1 MFLHRW
7 QLAITLPGWPPKP
20 PPLPVI
26 MEVENHHRHCH
37 CHRCP
42 HRQHHQVE
50 EEPVPE
56 KPPET
61 PVPAGDIKTKMTGA
75 IASMATVK
83 KAKPLEKP
91 APKPD
96 APKLGGAMPSGGGT
110 ADWRS
115 EVKKRDRAKQQEKL
129 NAMPQGMPD
138 YRFAKREKPIPW
150 KIHIFTGSLRRG
162 LFLIG
167 GQNLKRRRKTM
178 IPRICGRSLT
188 LQGQ

>member
-1 MFLHRW
+1 M
-7 QLAITLPGWPPKP
+7 
-20 PPLPVI
+20 VI
-26 MEVENHHRHCH
+26 MK
-37 CHRCP
+37 
-42 HRQHHQVE
+42 VE

-138 YRFAKREKPIPW
+138 YRFAKIKKPIPW

>member
-1 MFLHRW
+1 
-7 QLAITLPGWPPKP
+7 
-20 PPLPVI
+20 
-26 MEVENHHRHCH
+26 ME
-37 CHRCP
+37 
-42 HRQHHQVE
+42 VE

-61 PVPAGDIKTKMTGA
+61 PETPQTGDIKSKMTGA

-91 APKPD
+91 APNPEP
-96 APKLGGAMPSGGGT
+96 PKLGGAMPSGGA

-138 YRFAKREKPIPW
+138 YRFVSGMPPGE
-150 KIHIFTGSLRRG
+150 L
-162 LFLIG
+162 
-167 GQNLKRRRKTM
+167 
-178 IPRICGRSLT
+178 
-188 LQGQ
+188 

>member
-1 MFLHRW
+1 M
-7 QLAITLPGWPPKP
+7 
-20 PPLPVI
+20 VI
-26 MEVENHHRHCH
+26 IK
-37 CHRCP
+37 
-42 HRQHHQVE
+42 VE

-138 YRFAKREKPIPW
+138 YRFAKIENPIPW
-150 KIHIFTGSLRRG
+150 KIYNCTGNLRRG

-167 GQNLKRRRKTM
+167 GQNLKRRRRTM

>member
-1 MFLHRW
+1 M
-7 QLAITLPGWPPKP
+7 
-20 PPLPVI
+20 I
-26 MEVENHHRHCH
+26 MK
-37 CHRCP
+37 
-42 HRQHHQVE
+42 VE

-56 KPPET
+56 KPLET

-138 YRFAKREKPIPW
+138 YRFAKIE
-150 KIHIFTGSLRRG
+150 
-162 LFLIG
+162 
-167 GQNLKRRRKTM
+167 
-178 IPRICGRSLT
+178 
-188 LQGQ
+188 

>member
-1 MFLHRW
+1 
-7 QLAITLPGWPPKP
+7 
-20 PPLPVI
+20 
-26 MEVENHHRHCH
+26 MEVEE
-37 CHRCP
+37 
-42 HRQHHQVE
+42 VE
-50 EEPVPE
+50 PLPE

-91 APKPD
+91 APNPEP
-96 APKLGGAMPSGGGT
+96 PKLGGAMPSGGA

-138 YRFAKREKPIPW
+138 YRFVSGMPPAGE
-150 KIHIFTGSLRRG
+150 L
-162 LFLIG
+162 
-167 GQNLKRRRKTM
+167 
-178 IPRICGRSLT
+178 
-188 LQGQ
+188 

>member
-1 MFLHRW
+1 MLSSLRW

-20 PPLPVI
+20 PALPVI
-26 MEVENHHRHCH
+26 TE
-37 CHRCP
+37 
-42 HRQHHQVE
+42 VE

-61 PVPAGDIKTKMTGA
+61 PLPAGDIKSKMTGA

-91 APKPD
+91 APKPEP
-96 APKLGGAMPSGGGT
+96 PKLGGAMPSGGA

-138 YRFAKREKPIPW
+138 YRFAYKMQRW
-150 KIHIFTGSLRRG
+150 SDSDRYV
-162 LFLIG
+162 
-167 GQNLKRRRKTM
+167 M
-178 IPRICGRSLT
+178 
-188 LQGQ
+188 QGA